1 MNGRLLEF
9 FPNVSRFVDM
19 NSTSAVYFV
28 RNALY
33 RRTPPG
39 IRRLL
44 YRGTER
50 YCVLCDSSVR
60 RFGDAGVNSR
70 PDACC
75 PVCNSLERHRLLK
88 IVAGKRTDL
97 FNGAPKR
104 VLHIAPEEAIERLV
118 RKLPGVS
125 YLSADLEEGRAA
137 LRMDVTNIDFPGDS
151 FDVILCSHVL
161 EHVPDDGR
169 ALQEFH
175 RVLSPGGWAMI
186 QVPIFGPVTFED
198 PSVTD
203 PEERLRAFGQRDH
216 VRRYGYD
223 LRNRI
228 QKAGFIVEE
237 ITTEEAASADEA
249 QRMGLVKGDRVY
261 ICRKL
266 PA

>member
-1 MNGRLLEF
+1 
-9 FPNVSRFVDM
+9 
-19 NSTSAVYFV
+19 
-28 RNALY
+28 
-33 RRTPPG
+33 
-39 IRRLL
+39 
-44 YRGTER
+44 
-50 YCVLCDSSVR
+50 
-60 RFGDAGVNSR
+60 
-70 PDACC
+70 
-75 PVCNSLERHRLLK
+75 
-88 IVAGKRTDL
+88 
-97 FNGAPKR
+97 
-104 VLHIAPEEAIERLV
+104 
-118 RKLPGVS
+118 
-125 YLSADLEEGRAA
+125 
-137 LRMDVTNIDFPGDS
+137 
-151 FDVILCSHVL
+151 
-161 EHVPDDGR
+161 
-169 ALQEFH
+169 
-175 RVLSPGGWAMI
+175 MI